1 MVFDSS
7 AYSEMNSLGNVAM
20 VKDMSERDKMFD
32 SRGWDAARFEQEQVR
47 KFACMHKMQ

>member
-20 VKDMSERDKMFD
+20 VKDISERDKMFD
-32 SRGWDAARFEQEQVR
+32 SRGWDAARFERLRECYVR
-47 KFACMHKMQ
+47 IRCSEV